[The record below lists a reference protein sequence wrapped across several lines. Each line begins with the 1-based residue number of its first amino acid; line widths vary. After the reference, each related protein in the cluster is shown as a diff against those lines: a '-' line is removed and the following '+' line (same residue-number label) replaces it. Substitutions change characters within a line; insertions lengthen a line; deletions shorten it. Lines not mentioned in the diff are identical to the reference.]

1 MTVLHIIYLVAKYR
15 SLKQWGRGSNMV
27 GDQCYL
33 YNLARDSNGTKLVS
47 MVEQKRRGSENE
59 VGRRTKGDETQ
70 TAVSTK
76 ITS

>member
-1 MTVLHIIYLVAKYR
+1 
-15 SLKQWGRGSNMV
+15 MV